1 MTQAYYTK
9 RLLPYYWQEY
19 REAQSQ
25 VGRAILQEDNDPSH
39 GTRAN
44 KRKAPNPAQRFKNEH
59 RMETMIHP
67 ARSPDLNP
75 IEAIWGILAQRVR
88 KNSYTS
94 LEELKATVEKE

>member
-1 MTQAYYTK
+1 
-9 RLLPYYWQEY
+9 
-19 REAQSQ
+19 
-25 VGRAILQEDNDPSH
+25 
-39 GTRAN
+39 
-44 KRKAPNPAQRFKNEH
+44 
-59 RMETMIHP
+59 METMIHP